1 MRVCILFFEGQE
13 EHKLLRKISQSLGK
27 GIEKQGHQVDLIN
40 GFKDDKGKL
49 FFYDYICIGSIK
61 NGFFSGKIPE
71 KIKSTFKNMGTV
83 SGKRSYAFVVKNGF
97 RSQKALSGLM
107 KFMEGEGMF
116 LKRSDIIK
124 TTFEAEHIGKKL
136 HIAR

>member
-13 EHKLLRKISQSLGK
+13 EDRQLRKISQSLGK

-49 FFYDYICIGSIK
+49 FIYDYICIGTIK

-71 KIKSTFKNMGTV
+71 NIKSIFKNMGTV
-83 SGKRSYAFVVKNGF
+83 SGKRSYAYVVKNGF
-97 RSQKALSGLM
+97 RSQKALSRLM

-124 TTFEAEHIGKKL
+124 TSFEAEYIGKKL